1 MKTHNHQLETHSSI
15 DCYIGLKNGMGGCTD
30 IGVLRLIEGFTLI
43 STEDLHKLQTGFN
56 KHLVEALIECQKAL
70 ITPQGTFKTKKAHAA
85 YHLAEQALVGLQ
97 EVPEQT
103 DIREPVAITEAP
115 PPPSDK
121 PAIEQGDFLFVN
133 RAIGTICFIRWD
145 LDDAYCQLE
154 NGTYGHIEKSVIEKA
169 LARPPQTEGE
179 WNWFAK
185 AVSRFD
191 ETYQVYEKRHPVRGC
206 IYNVIKDGTD
216 AVLGEGGYRDYTS
229 LLKTR
234 NLTITK
240 RAIDGDSEHD

>member
-1 MKTHNHQLETHSSI
+1 MKTHNQQLETHNVI
-15 DCYIGLKNGMGGCTD
+15 DCYIGLKNGMGGCSD
-30 IGVLRLIEGFTLI
+30 IGVLRLIEGYTLV
-43 STEDLHKLQTGFN
+43 STEDLHKLQIGFN

-85 YHLAEQALVGLQ
+85 YHLAEQALLGLQ
-97 EVPEQT
+97 DVPEP
-103 DIREPVAITEAP
+103 EPDTAPAPDTAP

-169 LARPPQTEGE
+169 LARPPHKEGD
-179 WNWFAK
+179 WNWFAT
-185 AVSRFD
+185 AVSHFD
-191 ETYQVYEKRHPVRGC
+191 ETYQVYEKRHMVRGC
-206 IYNVIKDGTD
+206 IYNVVKDGTD
-216 AVLGEGGYRDYTS
+216 TVLGEGGYHDYVS

-234 NLTITK
+234 SLTITK
-240 RAIDGDSEHD
+240 RATNGDSEHD